1 VTDHSQLKN
10 LEDKLLMA
18 VDEAQLSL
26 DKIDKKLLELS
37 QISKHLV
44 ALKSENETEVNSA
57 QIELEKMNVKYDL
70 RFEDVRLEIQSEKVG
85 RQLLKQKLDDTIE
98 DFNLYNGIKKV
109 GQDKQ
114 EKAEVEE
121 RKYKSL

>member
-37 QISKHLV
+37 QISKHLI

-57 QIELEKMNVKYDL
+57 KMELQKMNVKPDL

-85 RQLLKQKLDDTIE
+85 RQLLKKKLDDTIE

-114 EKAEVEE
+114 EKAEEI
-121 RKYKSL
+121 KHKSL

>member
-1 VTDHSQLKN
+1 
-10 LEDKLLMA
+10 MA